1 MELDYK
7 PGIAFVK
14 IYEVGEIR
22 RGKPVYLTYATTKST
37 TNIKGTLE
45 FERH

>member
-7 PGIAFVK
+7 LGITFVR

-22 RGKPVYLTYATTKST
+22 SGKPVYRTYATTKSM

-45 FERH
+45 FETH